1 MKKVRSSVDVVVDSD
16 RVAMDADHGT
26 GMDSDV
32 RDADVSSPSLPQEQ
46 GQCTAPSMGDG
57 GTYAINGKYQK
68 NRKGNKTPF
77 HNDRTMVVINL
88 DQHRDFIIMKMAV
101 LFHLRIISYGRILTE
116 AADRK
121 GFRVMFYR
129 HVIR

>member
-57 GTYAINGKYQK
+57 GTYASKKVQAARPILIFAWYGSWEQLSDE
-68 NRKGNKTPF
+68 T
-77 HNDRTMVVINL
+77 
-88 DQHRDFIIMKMAV
+88 AV
-101 LFHLRIISYGRILTE
+101 DIV
-116 AADRK
+116 
-121 GFRVMFYR
+121 FR
-129 HVIR
+129 